1 LKTQQFIPL
10 LVIAA
15 GLVAY
20 HNSFTGAFI
29 FDDRGSI
36 VDNRTIR
43 QLWPL
48 GPVLTKADYATVVS
62 RPLLNL
68 SLAINYALGG
78 TNSLGYHV
86 VNIAVHVLA
95 GLALFGV
102 LRRTFRLPSL
112 QGHLLSRA
120 PTGLALTATLL
131 WTVHPL
137 QTESVTYVCQRAES
151 LAGLFYLLVFYSVLR
166 AVDSPYPHRWYG
178 LAVLACWLGVT
189 TKETLVTAPL
199 LLLFYDRFF
208 LTTSWKT
215 SIQSRWALYLGLAS
229 SWILLALLMF
239 HSGGRANSAGFGRGM
254 SAWEY
259 ACTQPYYIVHYLM
272 LGFWP
277 KSLVLDYGMYVA
289 KRPAE
294 IIPYTLIIGALVVA
308 TLWCL
313 RVSPK
318 LGYCGLWF
326 FGTLAPTSSFVPLI
340 TQTGA
345 EHRMYLPLAAL
356 VVLVVTGSYE
366 LLTFTGRNAHMP
378 KRWRRHIAY
387 SVVGVLVVA
396 LGWLTVRRNED
407 YRSELSIWADTV
419 AKRPANWRALGSL
432 GEALARAGKVTDAI
446 RCWEQALRLE
456 PDLAEAHNNLGIA
469 LHRAGK
475 VQEAIEQYEEA
486 LRIKPDYADAHNN
499 LGSVLMELGRTSEA
513 RGHFEQALRIKPDY
527 GDAHCNLGS
536 VLTRQGRLP
545 EAISHF
551 DQALHINPDFAK
563 AHNNLGVVLMS
574 QGRLQAAIDQY
585 EQALHID
592 PDYAEAHFNLGSA
605 LQRAGQIKKAIE
617 HYEQALRINPDFA
630 QAQRNLARAR
640 AVQ

>member
-1 LKTQQFIPL
+1 M
-10 LVIAA
+10 AA

-20 HNSFTGAFI
+20 HNSFTGAFV
-29 FDDRGSI
+29 FDDIGSI

-43 QLWPL
+43 HLWPL

-78 TNSLGYHV
+78 TNPLGYHV
-86 VNIAVHVLA
+86 VNIAIHLLA
-95 GLALFGV
+95 GLTLFGV

-112 QGHLLSRA
+112 QGYLPDRA
-120 PTGLALTATLL
+120 PTGLALAATLL
-131 WTVHPL
+131 WIVHPL
-137 QTESVTYVCQRAES
+137 QTESVTYICQRAES

-166 AVDSPYPHRWYG
+166 AVDSPYPRRWFSV
-178 LAVLACWLGVT
+178 AVLACWLGVT
-189 TKETLVTAPL
+189 TKETLVTAPV

-215 SIQSRWALYLGLAS
+215 SLQSRWALYIGLAS

-239 HSGGRANSAGFGRGM
+239 HSGGRANSAGFGGGM

-259 ACTQPYYIVHYLM
+259 ARTQPYYISRYLT
-272 LGFWP
+272 LAFCP

-289 KRPAE
+289 KRPTE
-294 IIPYTLIIGALVVA
+294 IIPYALIIGALLVA

-313 RVSPK
+313 RISPK

-345 EHRMYLPLAAL
+345 EHRVYLSLAAL
-356 VVLVVTGSYE
+356 VVLVVTGGYE
-366 LLTFTGRNAHMP
+366 LLTYVHIP
-378 KRWRRHIAY
+378 ERWRRRIAC

-407 YRSELSIWADTV
+407 YRSELSIWVDTV
-419 AKRPANWRALGSL
+419 AKRPSNPRALGSL
-432 GEALARAGKVTDAI
+432 GEALMRAGKITDAI

-456 PDLAEAHNNLGIA
+456 PDNAEAHNNVGVA
-469 LHRAGK
+469 LQRAGK
-475 VQEAIEQYEEA
+475 LQEAAERYEEA

-499 LGSVLMELGRTSEA
+499 LGSVLMGLGRTHEA
-513 RGHFEQALRIKPDY
+513 IDHLEQALRIKPDY
-527 GDAHCNLGS
+527 ADAYCNLGS
-536 VLTRQGRLP
+536 VLTRQGRLQ
-545 EAISHF
+545 EAVNHF
-551 DQALHINPDFAK
+551 EQALRINPDFAK
-563 AHNNLGVVLMS
+563 AHNNLGIALMS
-574 QGRLQAAIDQY
+574 QDRLQDAIDQY
-585 EQALHID
+585 EQALRIE
-592 PDYAEAHFNLGSA
+592 PDYAEAHFNLGAA
-605 LQRAGQIKKAIE
+605 LQRSGQMKKAIE
-617 HYEQALRINPDFA
+617 HYEQALRINPNFA